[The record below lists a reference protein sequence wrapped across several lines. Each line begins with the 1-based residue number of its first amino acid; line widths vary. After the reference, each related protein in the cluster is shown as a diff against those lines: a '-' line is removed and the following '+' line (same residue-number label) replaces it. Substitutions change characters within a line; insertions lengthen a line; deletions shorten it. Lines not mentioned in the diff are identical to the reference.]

1 MPENIY
7 FILGLIN
14 NIFLILIFIL
24 RKNHLSFL
32 KSYGW
37 IYLLLAAP
45 AIYLIFIIQKNQ
57 KALRYTIFLI
67 IFLTFLFLEGLF
79 DFILKVSFRSN
90 WKMLV
95 PYLILYYAMNYG
107 FIVMTWKVS
116 LPKGIVILVLFIVQ
130 IIVNF
135 MSHF

>member
-1 MPENIY
+1 MSENLY

-14 NIFLILIFIL
+14 NIFLILIFYL

-32 KSYGW
+32 QSYGW

-57 KALRYTIFLI
+57 KALQYTIFLI
-67 IFLTFLFLEGLF
+67 IFLAFLFLEGLF
-79 DFILKVSFRSN
+79 DFILKIPFRSN
-90 WKMLV
+90 WKILV

-107 FIVMTWKVS
+107 FIVMTWKVT
-116 LPKGIVILVLFIVQ
+116 LPNGILLLVLFIVQ

-135 MSHF
+135 MTHF